1 LLEKQG
7 EAMSRE
13 NVSRRIFL
21 QTSAAVAASGVLM
34 PHELWAVGQDAVQ
47 NVPRSNNHTG
57 YEKVEWKARP
67 FPMAQVRLKPGPLK
81 DMQERDR
88 VYLFMLPNDR
98 LLHSFRL
105 TAGKASTAQPLGGW
119 EAPDGD
125 LRGHFTGG
133 HYLSACA
140 LMYASTGDE
149 QLRVKAEALVA
160 GLAEC
165 QQPDGYL
172 GAYPTSMYDRMK
184 KGVELPA
191 DQHWSEWTDHVWA
204 PFYTFHKVMAGHLDM
219 YVHCGS
225 ERALNTA
232 TRMADWAVKWI
243 APLTDEQLDR
253 VQRIEHGGMNEA
265 LFNLYAITGEKK
277 YLDGGYRFEHKRFF
291 EPLAQR
297 QDKLDGLH
305 SNTNIP
311 KVIGAARGYELT
323 GDERYKGIAEYFWQ
337 TVVDHHSFA
346 PGGTSNANEGWS
358 APDTAGSHLGS
369 HGQECCCSY
378 NMLKLTRHL
387 FGWKPEAH
395 WMDYYERMLWNVR
408 VGTQNADGMLMYYLP
423 TVPGGWKTF
432 GDAYDSFWCCT
443 GSGAEEY
450 AKLVDTIYFHADNTV
465 YVNQFVSSEV
475 SWPEKRAR
483 LVQQTSFPE
492 EERTVITV
500 HAEKPVTFALKL
512 RKPHWAPKMTVL
524 VNGIA
529 EKALL
534 GSDGYLVLERTWK
547 SGDRVEVTLPMT
559 LRQEPVAGSPEL
571 ATLAYGPLVL
581 AAEMGR
587 DGLSSEMSVST
598 GPDMD
603 RLPALPMP
611 QFEAASAAAGKDE
624 PSWVKKA
631 DGELHFRTVGQIKEM
646 ELKPLYQV
654 MDERYSVYWQ
664 KAHKG

>member
-1 LLEKQG
+1 LE
-7 EAMSRE
+7 
-13 NVSRRIFL
+13 I
-21 QTSAAVAASGVLM
+21 SAAVAASGALM
-34 PHELWAVGQDAVQ
+34 PRELWAAGQDAVVD
-47 NVPRSNNHTG
+47 VPSSNNHTG
-57 YEKVEWKARP
+57 YEKVEWKAKP
-67 FPMAQVRLKPGPLK
+67 FPMAQVRLKPGLLK

-105 TAGKASTAQPLGGW
+105 TAGKPSTAQPLGGW

-125 LRGHFTGG
+125 LRGHFAGG

-140 LMYASTGDE
+140 LMYAATGDE

-165 QQPDGYL
+165 QQEDGYL

-184 KGVELPA
+184 KGSLLP
-191 DQHWSEWTDHVWA
+191 DEQHWNGWTDHVWA
-204 PFYTFHKVMAGHLDM
+204 PFYTFHKIMAGHLDM

-225 ERALNTA
+225 ETALNTA
-232 TRMADWAVKWI
+232 RRMGDWAVQWVT
-243 APLTDEQLDR
+243 PLTDEQMDK

-265 LFNLYAITGEKK
+265 LFNLYALTGEKK
-277 YLDGGYRFEHKRFF
+277 YLEGGLRFEHKRFF
-291 EPLAQR
+291 EPLAAR

-305 SNTNIP
+305 TNTNIP

-323 GDERYKGIAEYFWQ
+323 GDERYKGIAEFFWQ
-337 TVVDHHSFA
+337 TVVDHHTFA

-358 APDTAGSHLGS
+358 APDTAGSHLAA

-387 FGWKPEAH
+387 FGWKPDAR
-395 WMDYYERMLWNVR
+395 WMDYYERLLWNVR
-408 VGTQNADGMLMYYLP
+408 AGTQSTDGMLMYYLA
-423 TVPGGWKTF
+423 TIPGGWKTF
-432 GDAYDSFWCCT
+432 GEAYDSFWCCT
-443 GSGAEEY
+443 GTGVEEY
-450 AKLVDTIYFHADNTV
+450 AKLVDTIYFHDENAV
-465 YVNQFVSSEV
+465 YVNQFVSSEL

-483 LVQQTSFPE
+483 LTQQTSFPE
-492 EERTVITV
+492 EERTSIVV
-500 HAEKPVTFALKL
+500 HAEKPVSFALKL
-512 RKPHWAPKMTVL
+512 RAPHWSPKIAVS

-529 EKALL
+529 EKAVA
-534 GSDGYLVLERTWK
+534 GSDGYLLLERTWK
-547 SGDRVEVTLPMT
+547 SGDRVEVSLPMT

-581 AAEMGR
+581 AACMGR
-587 DGLSSEMSVST
+587 DGLSTEMSVNQ
-598 GPDMD
+598 GPDMN

-611 QFEAASAAAGKDE
+611 QFEAASAAGAEAGKE
-624 PSWVKKA
+624 PSWVKTSG
-631 DGELHFRTVGQIKEM
+631 DGELRFRTVGQIKEM

-664 KAHKG
+664 KARKG

>member
-1 LLEKQG
+1 
-7 EAMSRE
+7 MSRE
-13 NVSRRIFL
+13 NVTRRFVL

-34 PHELWAVGQDAVQ
+34 PHEFWAAGQDAVL

-98 LLHSFRL
+98 LLHSFRI
-105 TAGKASTAQPLGGW
+105 TAGKPSKAQPLGGW
-119 EAPDGD
+119 EAPDCD
-125 LRGHFTGG
+125 LRGHHAGG

-149 QLRVKAEALVA
+149 ALRVKAEALVA

-165 QQPDGYL
+165 QQQDGYL
-172 GAYPTSMYDRMK
+172 GAYPDSMYDRMK
-184 KGVELPA
+184 KGQA
-191 DQHWSEWTDHVWA
+191 SYADHVWA
-204 PFYTFHKVMAGHLDM
+204 PFYTYHKIIAGHLDM

-225 ERALNTA
+225 ETALNTA
-232 TRMADWAVKWI
+232 TRMADWAIKWI
-243 APLTDEQLDR
+243 APLTDEELDKI
-253 VQRIEHGGMNEA
+253 QRIEHGGMNEV

-291 EPLAQR
+291 TPLAAHE
-297 QDKLDGLH
+297 DKLDGLH

-346 PGGTSNANEGWS
+346 PGGTSNTNEGWS
-358 APDTAGSHLGS
+358 APDTAGSHLGPG
-369 HGQECCCSY
+369 GQECCCSY

-387 FGWKPEAH
+387 FGWKPDAR
-395 WMDYYERMLWNVR
+395 WMDYYERLLWNVR
-408 VGTQNADGMLMYYLP
+408 AGTQNEDGMLMYYVP

-432 GDAYDSFWCCT
+432 GDQFDSNWCCT
-443 GSGAEEY
+443 GTGAEEY
-450 AKLVDTIYFHADNTV
+450 AKLVDTIYFHEDNSV

-475 SWPEKRAR
+475 SWPEKRVR

-492 EERTVITV
+492 EERTSIVV
-500 HAEKPVTFALKL
+500 HSEKPVSFALKL
-512 RKPHWAPKMTVL
+512 RKPHWAPKMAIL
-524 VNGIA
+524 VNGIP

-534 GSDGYLVLERTWK
+534 GSDGYLVLDRTWK
-547 SGDRVEVTLPMT
+547 SGDRVEALLPMT
-559 LRQEPVAGSPEL
+559 LRQEPVPGSPEL

-581 AAEMGR
+581 AASMGR
-587 DGLSSEMSVST
+587 DGLSSDMIVNQ

-603 RLPALPMP
+603 RLPVLPMP
-611 QFEAASAAAGKDE
+611 RFEATTVAGAIAGKDQ
-624 PSWVKKA
+624 PAWVKKA
-631 DGELHFRTVGQIKEM
+631 GDRELRFRTVGQFKEM
-646 ELKPLYQV
+646 ELRPLYQV

-664 KAHKG
+664 KARKA